1 MRNADLTIDEDEAED
16 LLKEIEKQL
25 KKRQW
30 GQAIRLEVEAG
41 MDKRLLRIIKDELS
55 IEEEDIYH
63 IDGPL
68 V

>member
-1 MRNADLTIDEDEAED
+1 MCIRD
-16 LLKEIEKQL
+16 
-25 KKRQW
+25 R

-63 IDGPL
+63 CL
-68 V
+68 LYTSRCV